1 MKPWMISSLIIA
13 GLLLCSVAT
22 FAQTDE
28 TLTLPA
34 PVLVTAAGQSA
45 DMLMINLLCRKA
57 GIPTA
62 HNNLATP
69 DTIQALISG
78 VIQMP
83 VSARRYGPIQ
93 SIIIV
98 PGGSTKGLGAAKID
112 EAWEMNRVQELIK
125 YANDNDMPIMVCHMG
140 GESRRG
146 SLSDPFNRLA
156 AEAADVIIVTKEGNA
171 DGFFTDIA
179 TDKAIP
185 IYEVEDLPAIE
196 GVLAQLYVYE

>member
-1 MKPWMISSLIIA
+1 MKPWMISTLIIA
-13 GLLLCSVAT
+13 GLLLCYVVNV
-22 FAQTDE
+22 AQTDD

-34 PVLVTAAGQSA
+34 PALVTAAGQSA
-45 DMLMINLLCRKA
+45 DGLMVNLLCRKA
-57 GIPTA
+57 GIPTVYK
-62 HNNLATP
+62 NLATP

-78 VIQMP
+78 VIDMP

-112 EAWEMNRVQELIK
+112 EAWEMNRVQELIQ
-125 YANDNDMPIMVCHMG
+125 YADDNDMPIMVCHMG

-156 AEAADVIIVTKEGNA
+156 AEAADVIIVTKEGNT

-179 TDKAIP
+179 NDKAIP

-196 GVLAQLYVYE
+196 SVVAQLYVYE